1 MDQPKEIT
9 KIKLGTVL
17 LDCTT
22 AEEVSKTADVTD
34 RPVEKGE
41 DISDHMKT
49 KPYSVRLSGTMVND
63 PEGKISTL
71 EKMMADAELV
81 EYIGK
86 RKLKDM
92 VITSF
97 STKQNKQ
104 VSNGYDWDISLKS
117 IKIAKPISI
126 KKQVKN
132 PETKAP
138 DKKVETK
145 VKQVTNAGRKQ
156 MQNTANKNSN
166 YTNRRSS
173 GYSNRSQKI
182 RADKT
187 KPKTIMKKSSA
198 QKVRVDLTNPGKAR
212 KKMLSTLT
220 SGTKRRVTA
229 TVNRRN
235 VYKNLLSPKPK
246 KTSRRVFGSGG
257 GGGR

>member
-1 MDQPKEIT
+1 VDQPKEIT

-63 PEGKISTL
+63 PEGKIYTL
-71 EKMMADAELV
+71 ENMMSDAELL

-86 RKLKDM
+86 RKLRNI

-104 VSNGYDWDISLKS
+104 ISNGYDWDISLQS
-117 IKIAKPISI
+117 VRIAKPQTLEQ
-126 KKQVKN
+126 KVKN
-132 PETKAP
+132 PQTKKT
-138 DKKVETK
+138 DKRVETK

-156 MQNTANKNSN
+156 MQNTSEHNKN
-166 YTNRRSS
+166 YTNQKSYS
-173 GYSNRSQKI
+173 GKVRSQKAQNKSYNTQKRSNTTI
-182 RADKT
+182 KSYGGQ
-187 KPKTIMKKSSA
+187 KPIS
-198 QKVRVDLTNPGKAR
+198 VDATNPVKAR
-212 KKMLSTLT
+212 NKMLSTLT
-220 SGTKRRVTA
+220 KGTAIRAADMTINEK
-229 TVNRRN
+229 
-235 VYKNLLSPKPK
+235 
-246 KTSRRVFGSGG
+246 SRILNQTEHNTQGI

>member
-71 EKMMADAELV
+71 EKMMSDAELV

-117 IKIAKPISI
+117 VKIAKPIST

-156 MQNTANKNSN
+156 MQNTASN
-166 YTNRRSS
+166 NN
-173 GYSNRSQKI
+173 YSNKGQKI
-182 RADKT
+182 GNSKAKPRA
-187 KPKTIMKKSSA
+187 IMQRPISK
-198 QKVRVDLTNPGKAR
+198 RERIDLTNPGKAR
-212 KKMLSTLT
+212 NKMLSTLT
-220 SGTKRRVTA
+220 SGTEERVSA
-229 TVNRRN
+229 MANRSKGLG
-235 VYKNLLSPKPK
+235 VGL
-246 KTSRRVFGSGG
+246 GG
-257 GGGR
+257 GL

>member
-63 PEGKISTL
+63 PEGKISIL
-71 EKMMADAELV
+71 EKMMADSELV

-117 IKIAKPISI
+117 VKIAKPISI

-132 PETKAP
+132 PETKKA

-156 MQNTANKNSN
+156 MLNTASNNSD
-166 YTNRRSS
+166 
-173 GYSNRSQKI
+173 YSNKGQKI
-182 RADKT
+182 GNSKT
-187 KPKTIMKKSSA
+187 KPRSIMQRPISKRESI
-198 QKVRVDLTNPGKAR
+198 DITNPGKAR
-212 KKMLSTLT
+212 NKMLSTLT
-220 SGTKRRVTA
+220 SGTEKRVTA
-229 TVNRRN
+229 TA
-235 VYKNLLSPKPK
+235 
-246 KTSRRVFGSGG
+246 SRSKGLGVGRGG
-257 GGGR
+257 GL

>member
-117 IKIAKPISI
+117 VKIAKPISI

-156 MQNTANKNSN
+156 MQNTASNSSN
-166 YTNRRSS
+166 Y
-173 GYSNRSQKI
+173 SNKRQKI
-182 RADKT
+182 GNSKT
-187 KPKTIMKKSSA
+187 KPRAIMQRPISKRESIG
-198 QKVRVDLTNPGKAR
+198 LTNPGKAR
-212 KKMLSTLT
+212 NKMISTLT
-220 SGTKRRVTA
+220 SGTEKRVTA
-229 TVNRRN
+229 TANRSMGLGVGRGG
-235 VYKNLLSPKPK
+235 
-246 KTSRRVFGSGG
+246 SR
-257 GGGR
+257 

>member
-71 EKMMADAELV
+71 EKMMSDAELV

-86 RKLKDM
+86 RKLRDM

-117 IKIAKPISI
+117 VKIAKPISI

-132 PETKAP
+132 PETKQA

-156 MQNTANKNSN
+156 MQNTASNNNYGNK
-166 YTNRRSS
+166 
-173 GYSNRSQKI
+173 GQKI
-182 RADKT
+182 GTNLSKPRA
-187 KPKTIMKKSSA
+187 IMQRPISK
-198 QKVRVDLTNPGKAR
+198 RERIDLTNPGKAR
-212 KKMLSTLT
+212 NKMLSTLA
-220 SGTKRRVTA
+220 SGTEKRVTA
-229 TVNRRN
+229 TANRSESLG
-235 VYKNLLSPKPK
+235 VG
-246 KTSRRVFGSGG
+246 VGG
-257 GGGR
+257 GI

>member
-71 EKMMADAELV
+71 EKMMSDAELV

-117 IKIAKPISI
+117 VKIAKPITI
-126 KKQVKN
+126 KQEVKN
-132 PETKAP
+132 PVTKQA

-156 MQNTANKNSN
+156 MQNTANRNRNYKNQ
-166 YTNRRSS
+166 RSS
-173 GYSNRSQKI
+173 GYSNRRQKVN
-182 RADKT
+182 RNT
-187 KPKTIMKKSSA
+187 RPKTIMKYYSGKRA
-198 QKVRVDLTNPGKAR
+198 NITITNPGKIR
-212 KKMLSTLT
+212 KKMISTLT
-220 SGTKRRVTA
+220 SGTKLRVKKTI
-229 TVNRRN
+229 NSQKM
-235 VYKNLLSPKPK
+235 YKKMLNPLPK
-246 KTSRRVFGSGG
+246 KRSGRAFGGGG

>member
-1 MDQPKEIT
+1 
-9 KIKLGTVL
+9 
-17 LDCTT
+17 
-22 AEEVSKTADVTD
+22 
-34 RPVEKGE
+34 
-41 DISDHMKT
+41 MKT

-117 IKIAKPISI
+117 VKIAKPISI

-132 PETKAP
+132 PETKQA
-138 DKKVETK
+138 DEKVETK

-156 MQNTANKNSN
+156 MQNTASNNNYDNK
-166 YTNRRSS
+166 
-173 GYSNRSQKI
+173 GQKI
-182 RADKT
+182 GNGKS
-187 KPKTIMKKSSA
+187 KPKTIMQRPISKRESI
-198 QKVRVDLTNPGKAR
+198 DLTNPGKAR
-212 KKMLSTLT
+212 NKMLSTLT
-220 SGTKRRVTA
+220 SGTEERVSA
-229 TVNRRN
+229 MAN
-235 VYKNLLSPKPK
+235 
-246 KTSRRVFGSGG
+246 KTKGLGVGG
-257 GGGR
+257 GL